1 MIGASKILTVSYGTF
16 SCTLEGFEEPF
27 STMKAIAEYFRD
39 LAADDRYFGAEPPT
53 PDAEM
58 LHRIAEREIQ
68 RRVEAKINEH
78 GVVLRVQAS
87 PDQTEQRAAQRTP
100 AGMAVAEVAPAAAM
114 IAADAVA
121 GAAVVP
127 DDISVEDAQ
136 DVARAVV
143 SYPAVGEP
151 DSVAAKLSRLRA
163 AVEQARLGAPEPKA
177 APIYAEDLYAED
189 LMAAPQHFAIP
200 MVAFAEEGVAAPAV
214 DLALAGDLDA
224 AEDVAVVQDVA
235 APDAVPVAEPD
246 LAWLA
251 ELQADASEPQVT
263 AAQLIAAAN
272 EPEGMAGPD
281 ADDAVGAVPELSAE
295 TDGDLSAMMERLNAG
310 FEPEND
316 PVEDPSAAAWVLAEI
331 QAANRDEAVT
341 HSLLAKFAV
350 EAEDEDLH
358 APAGLPDTDEAPV
371 DPPVSVETDGARR
384 PRARVIKVRRE
395 DAPVA
400 ATELTADV
408 TAGQVDPIL
417 ADIKASM
424 GDTGLSGADEDDLLN
439 ELADVAR
446 ELQATDG
453 DDAAEPVLPEAAGAA
468 PAESDLR
475 PSEGRAILETAAE
488 PQEDAISRLF
498 EQTNTELEGTENR
511 RRLSAIA
518 HLKAAVAATEAE
530 KEANP
535 DGNGLNEPTEIDR
548 YRDDL
553 AKAVRPRRP
562 ELGGLQTRRSETS
575 GPANRRPMAIGDRPP
590 PLMLVSEQRI
600 DRPSAADA
608 MAIRP
613 RRVMT
618 SALMQDDED
627 MDTDMDEDGEDTGA
641 ILADSKSF
649 AEFAERIGA
658 TELGDLL
665 EAAAAYAATV
675 EGRPSF
681 SRPQIMRQVQDFGPE
696 DQYSR
701 EDGLRSFGMLLRQGK
716 IQKVKRGQFAIA
728 KTSRFIPE
736 ARRIGQ

>member
-1 MIGASKILTVSYGTF
+1 M
-16 SCTLEGFEEPF
+16 
-27 STMKAIAEYFRD
+27 
-39 LAADDRYFGAEPPT
+39 
-53 PDAEM
+53 
-58 LHRIAEREIQ
+58 
-68 RRVEAKINEH
+68 
-78 GVVLRVQAS
+78 
-87 PDQTEQRAAQRTP
+87 
-100 AGMAVAEVAPAAAM
+100 
-114 IAADAVA
+114 
-121 GAAVVP
+121 
-127 DDISVEDAQ
+127 
-136 DVARAVV
+136 
-143 SYPAVGEP
+143 
-151 DSVAAKLSRLRA
+151 
-163 AVEQARLGAPEPKA
+163 
-177 APIYAEDLYAED
+177 
-189 LMAAPQHFAIP
+189 
-200 MVAFAEEGVAAPAV
+200 
-214 DLALAGDLDA
+214 
-224 AEDVAVVQDVA
+224 
-235 APDAVPVAEPD
+235 
-246 LAWLA
+246 
-251 ELQADASEPQVT
+251 
-263 AAQLIAAAN
+263 
-272 EPEGMAGPD
+272 
-281 ADDAVGAVPELSAE
+281 E
-295 TDGDLSAMMERLNAG
+295 TDS
-310 FEPEND
+310 
-316 PVEDPSAAAWVLAEI
+316 
-331 QAANRDEAVT
+331 
-341 HSLLAKFAV
+341 
-350 EAEDEDLH
+350 
-358 APAGLPDTDEAPV
+358 
-371 DPPVSVETDGARR
+371 ARR

-400 ATELTADV
+400 ATELMADV

-535 DGNGLNEPTEIDR
+535 DGNGLTEPTEIDR

-716 IQKVKRGQFAIA
+716 IQKIKRGQFAIA